1 MNNINDNYN
10 YNNSNTVANNSSRFD
25 CENRN
30 MNFNDSENNSI
41 ITNNIMNKSN
51 GKMMIIV

>member
-1 MNNINDNYN
+1 MNNINDNHN